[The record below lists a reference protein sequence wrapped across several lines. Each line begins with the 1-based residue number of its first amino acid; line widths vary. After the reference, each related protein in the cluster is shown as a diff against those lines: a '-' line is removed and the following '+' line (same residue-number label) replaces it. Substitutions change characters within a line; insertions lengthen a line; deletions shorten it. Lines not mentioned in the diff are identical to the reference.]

1 MVVFTGLFLPREK
14 KKKTFR
20 KQPGKIFDGQ
30 QIIHIME
37 VLLGGIACL
46 LGEFQNLFCYNF
58 KQLAFPCQ
66 KFCSDQWFYLL
77 PVTVATSWQ
86 WSCDLSAL
94 HSFCYYYSLHVAVST
109 PCRLWLEFTLTRLP
123 YGDIQSCH
131 ATTDQQHVAYVVLLN
146 FLISRYAL
154 H

>member
-1 MVVFTGLFLPREK
+1 
-14 KKKTFR
+14 
-20 KQPGKIFDGQ
+20 
-30 QIIHIME
+30 ME

-109 PCRLWLEFTLTRLP
+109 PCWLWLEFTLIRLP

-131 ATTDQQHVAYVVLLN
+131 ATTDQQHVAYVVRVLLKAGPRPGGPRPAVHLTARDPAVHLTTHGPRPTD
-146 FLISRYAL
+146 FWSVVY
-154 H
+154 